1 MLTLAVTGVP
11 VFDLQ
16 KQLFPKV
23 NISDGG
29 ILTIDP
35 SLAVSECAD
44 DYARKLKEVLTMRTL
59 NGQLIGSGLKV
70 YVVTVTECL
79 VNV

>member
-1 MLTLAVTGVP
+1 MLTVAVTGVP

-16 KQLFPKV
+16 KQLFSKV

-29 ILTIDP
+29 ILTVDP

-44 DYARKLKEVLTMRTL
+44 DYARKLKEVLAMRTL

-70 YVVTVTECL
+70 NVVTVTECL